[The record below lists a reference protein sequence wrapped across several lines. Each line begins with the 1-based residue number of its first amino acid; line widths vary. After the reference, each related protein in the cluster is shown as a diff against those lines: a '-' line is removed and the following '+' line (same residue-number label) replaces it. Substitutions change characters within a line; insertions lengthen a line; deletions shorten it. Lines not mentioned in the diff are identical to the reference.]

1 MKNLEGLWKIIFDG
15 SEESFAFYLTK
26 KGFEVYIVNE
36 SGITSQYGFL
46 FQRKVFVLYV
56 LENMNVKQR
65 FSFEGK
71 DDVEISED
79 EKIYELDSSES
90 NCVQV
95 KSGKVDKNCFS
106 KVIGNWLLLD
116 CVKSQKYTLF
126 VENELEIDMSM
137 DSIICEMLSFVEKGK
152 SKKKTSIAN
161 KIYEQYKDDVN
172 DNESNKLK
180 DDIRNIV
187 NRITI
192 DKCSMDELDLRLETV
207 FFEKYCTDILEYD
220 IAKKKRL
227 EKFIQDINKQI
238 DESIKRKKTYSLVFA
253 ELIKLIVTVSEEISD
268 KSYTVDVKLLKP
280 VFAEKAK
287 MIVNERKRREVN
299 QLFLVNSKE
308 EFVLRGIVNEI
319 FYKDFREVFAEQK
332 SLDISNLEEF
342 ARENYDIAKD
352 ELGVECTP
360 KKLYDRTTVTPID
373 SDILPKGSMYRTG
386 CYIYLTSDEIDEDLQ
401 IGWGEES
408 ESK

>member
-1 MKNLEGLWKIIFDG
+1 MWKIIFDG

-152 SKKKTSIAN
+152 SEKKTSIAN

-227 EKFIQDINKQI
+227 EKFMQDINKQI

-373 SDILPKGSMYRTG
+373 SDILPKGSMYRNG

>member
-1 MKNLEGLWKIIFDG
+1 MWKIIFDG

-227 EKFIQDINKQI
+227 EKFMQDINKQI

-373 SDILPKGSMYRTG
+373 SDILPKGSMYRNG

>member
-1 MKNLEGLWKIIFDG
+1 MWKIIFDG

-187 NRITI
+187 NKITI

-373 SDILPKGSMYRTG
+373 SDILPKGSMYRNG

>member
-1 MKNLEGLWKIIFDG
+1 MWKIIFDG
-15 SEESFAFYLTK
+15 SEEFFAFYLTK

-161 KIYEQYKDDVN
+161 KIYEQYKDDIN

-352 ELGVECTP
+352 ELGVGCTP

-373 SDILPKGSMYRTG
+373 SDILPKGSMYRNG
-386 CYIYLTSDEIDEDLQ
+386 CYIYLTSDEIDEDLR